1 MKLKVLIATL
11 FASFALVACGE
22 GDSNSSNVQSS
33 NSIDG
38 PATTGVAGTTTPT
51 QSLAEEAEA
60 AKTVSADDSKADEST
75 EVVEKEEEEIPG
87 AVEQSAAADDDNPL
101 STIPRED
108 LPQEC
113 LDYFQ
118 ALEDR
123 LAKFPEAKDAALS
136 AAEEIRQA
144 FETMGGD
151 LEQFA
156 QACKDRY
163 EDFKEEN
170 AKLDEQL
177 LRE

>member
-75 EVVEKEEEEIPG
+75 EVVEKEEEEIP
-87 AVEQSAAADDDNPL
+87 VVP
-101 STIPRED
+101 
-108 LPQEC
+108 
-113 LDYFQ
+113 
-118 ALEDR
+118 
-123 LAKFPEAKDAALS
+123 
-136 AAEEIRQA
+136 A
-144 FETMGGD
+144 FW
-151 LEQFA
+151 
-156 QACKDRY
+156 CK
-163 EDFKEEN
+163 
-170 AKLDEQL
+170 QL
-177 LRE
+177 LANPWLDRSRMPLAYLPRCR

>member
-1 MKLKVLIATL
+1 MIYTVLFI
-11 FASFALVACGE
+11 
-22 GDSNSSNVQSS
+22 
-33 NSIDG
+33 
-38 PATTGVAGTTTPT
+38 
-51 QSLAEEAEA
+51 
-60 AKTVSADDSKADEST
+60 VS
-75 EVVEKEEEEIPG
+75 
-87 AVEQSAAADDDNPL
+87 DNPL

-156 QACKDRY
+156 QTCKDRY
-163 EDFKEEN
+163 EDFQEAN
-170 AKLDEQL
+170 AKLDESL